1 MTNARLYKKGNTGK
15 IKNMKVLIVEDEEA
29 LRKVLQEKME
39 HSGFETYAAKDGD
52 EAWEMAKSK
61 NPDIILLD
69 LILPKRSG
77 FDVLGMLKNDPELKT
92 IPVIVLSNLAED
104 ENLKKA
110 LALGAEDYFVKAQHP
125 INEIVEKVKNRLL
138 EKSR

>member
-1 MTNARLYKKGNTGK
+1 
-15 IKNMKVLIVEDEEA
+15 MKVLIIEDEEA
-29 LRKVLQEKME
+29 LRKVLEEKME
-39 HSGFETYAAKDGD
+39 HAGFEVFGAKDGVEGSD
-52 EAWEMAKSK
+52 MAKSK
-61 NPDIILLD
+61 NPDIVLLD

-77 FDVLGMLKNDPELKT
+77 FDVLGMLKGDPELKD

-110 LALGAEDYFVKAQHP
+110 LQMGAEDYFVKSQHP
-125 INEIVEKVKNRLL
+125 INEVVEKVKNRLL

>member
-1 MTNARLYKKGNTGK
+1 
-15 IKNMKVLIVEDEEA
+15 MKVLIVEDEEA

-39 HSGFETYAAKDGD
+39 NAGFETFAAKDGA
-52 EAWEMAKSK
+52 EAWDMAKSK

-69 LILPKRSG
+69 LVLPKRSG
-77 FDVLGMLKNDPELKT
+77 FDVLGMLKQDPGLKD
-92 IPVIVLSNLAED
+92 IPVIILSNLAED

-110 LALGAEDYFVKAQHP
+110 LAMGAEDYFVKAQHP
-125 INEIVEKVKNRLL
+125 INEIVDKVKTRLL

>member
-1 MTNARLYKKGNTGK
+1 
-15 IKNMKVLIVEDEEA
+15 MKVLIVEDEEA

-39 HSGFETYAAKDGD
+39 HAGFETFAAKDGVEGWD
-52 EAWEMAKSK
+52 MAKSK

-77 FDVLGMLKNDPELKT
+77 FDVLGMLKKDSELAD
-92 IPVIVLSNLAED
+92 IPVFVLSNLAED

-110 LALGAEDYFVKAQHP
+110 LLMGAEDYFVKAQHP

-138 EKSR
+138 EKIALGIGNSGYR

>member
-1 MTNARLYKKGNTGK
+1 
-15 IKNMKVLIVEDEEA
+15 MKVLIIEDEEA

-39 HSGFETYAAKDGD
+39 HSGFETFAAKDGD
-52 EAWEMAKSK
+52 EGWDMAKSK

-69 LILPKRSG
+69 LVLPKRSG
-77 FDVLGMLKNDPELKT
+77 FDLLSMLKQDPELKN
-92 IPVIVLSNLAED
+92 IPIFILSNLAED
-104 ENLKKA
+104 ESLKKA
-110 LALGAEDYFVKAQHP
+110 LQMGAEDYFVKAQHP